1 MAVRRGGWLFLTLA
15 IVLLLYIRDLLG
27 QTHGGGEVVKGT
39 RACASLR
46 VRRGVLCGKV
56 RVLCTWVC
64 EL

>member
-39 RACASLR
+39 RACATR
-46 VRRGVLCGKV
+46 CAVRESKSCL
-56 RVLCTWVC
+56 
-64 EL
+64 